1 VEVDAVSKPLAV
13 IGVPTSAGAFAP
25 GQEQAPAA
33 LRNAGL
39 PELLSEAGIATR
51 DDGDRPVWRWRPD
64 RANRRA
70 QNLGAVVEIVG
81 ETARRVRA
89 AVEAG
94 EATLVLGGDCT
105 VGIGAVAGHVAGGRE
120 PVGVIYFDSHA
131 DLNVPSSV
139 HEGAL
144 DWMGMAH
151 MLGEDGAAAELV
163 AAGGRTPL
171 LEADQVVLLGWGPDQ
186 ATAFERAAIA
196 RRGLSVVVVDQVA
209 AEPEAA
215 ALEARRLISESC
227 DRFIV
232 HFDVDVID
240 FTDTPL
246 SENWGRN
253 EGVSYEH
260 AMRALRV
267 LLADP
272 SLAGLTITEL
282 NPDHTEDVE
291 TIKRFTKAIVEALAE
306 APAIRRTGR

>member
-1 VEVDAVSKPLAV
+1 V

-33 LRNAGL
+33 LRSEGL
-39 PELLSEAGIATR
+39 LELLSGAGVAIR
-51 DDGDRPVWRWRPD
+51 DDGDRSVWRWRPD
-64 RANRRA
+64 RTNRRA
-70 QNLGAVVEIVG
+70 QNLDAVVEIVG
-81 ETARRVRA
+81 ETARRVGA

-105 VGIGAVAGHVAGGRE
+105 VGIGAVAGHVAGGRGR
-120 PVGVIYFDSHA
+120 VGVVYFDSHA

-151 MLGEDGAAAELV
+151 MLGEEEAAAELV

-171 LEADQVVLLGWGPDQ
+171 LESDQVVLLGWGPDQ
-186 ATAFERAAIA
+186 ATAFERAAIE
-196 RRGLSVVVVDQVA
+196 RRGLSVVAVDEVA
-209 AEPEAA
+209 ADPERA
-215 ALEARRLISESC
+215 ALEARRRIGESC
-227 DRFIV
+227 DRLVV

-240 FTDTPL
+240 FTDMPL

-253 EGVSYEH
+253 EGVSYEQ
-260 AMRALRV
+260 AVRALRV
-267 LLADP
+267 LLAAP

-282 NPDHTEDVE
+282 NPDHTEGAE
-291 TIKRFTKAIVEALAE
+291 TVRRFTKTIVEALAD
-306 APAIRRTGR
+306 APAIRRGR